1 MRVILICLLL
11 SGCALTQPDEIRCE
25 VHTYEG
31 GGELTASG
39 HESTAELSVLLER
52 CTDLTPPAS
61 QS

>member
-11 SGCALTQPDEIRCE
+11 SGCALTQPDPIRCE

-39 HESTAELSVLLER
+39 HESTAELSVLLDHCSE
-52 CTDLTPPAS
+52 LSAS
-61 QS
+61 